1 MDKSEALAVLHE
13 IYDSCK
19 ESVSI
24 SCVSLD
30 PEQVRH
36 NGVGYQIRLK
46 CDLDSFS
53 RNCVEAVLAKHQ
65 LAMREEK
72 GYVFVFKMH

>member
-19 ESVSI
+19 ESVSM
-24 SCVSLD
+24 SSVSLD

-36 NGVGYQIRLK
+36 NGAGYQIRMK
-46 CDLDSFS
+46 CDLDSYS
-53 RNCVEAVLAKHQ
+53 KNCIEAILAKHQ
-65 LAMREEK
+65 LTLREEK
-72 GYVFVFKMH
+72 GYVTISKLH